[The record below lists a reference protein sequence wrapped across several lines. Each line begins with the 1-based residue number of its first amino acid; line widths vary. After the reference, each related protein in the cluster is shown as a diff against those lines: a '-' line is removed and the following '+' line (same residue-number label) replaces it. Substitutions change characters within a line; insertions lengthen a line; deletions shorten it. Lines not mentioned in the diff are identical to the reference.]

1 MKYIPAILAAA
12 FIAGPAAAQ
21 ISAPAAEIDRP
32 VRKLP
37 DSVKL
42 PDALAPGQH
51 RAAGCI
57 KQQLYNV
64 QSVAGY
70 SVSFT
75 VATSEGDRLFNL
87 ESDAIRFI
95 PEGAP
100 LPLATTAQTMKWTR
114 FLDTLE
120 RAAAARRSV
129 LVDYETP
136 SRKVF
141 GVYIQWEN
149 ACAG

>member
-1 MKYIPAILAAA
+1 MKYLPAILAAA
-12 FIAGPAAAQ
+12 FIAGPAVAQ
-21 ISAPAAEIDRP
+21 ISAPAPEIDSP

-37 DSVKL
+37 GGVKL
-42 PDALAPGQH
+42 PDVLAPGQH

-57 KQQLYNV
+57 KQQLYNI
-64 QSVAGY
+64 QSVSGY

-87 ESDAIRFI
+87 EGDAIRYI
-95 PEGAP
+95 PDGTP
-100 LPLATTAQTMKWTR
+100 LPLATTAQTLKWTR

-120 RAAAARRSV
+120 RAAATRRSV
-129 LVDYETP
+129 LVDYATP

-149 ACAG
+149 ECAD